1 MCGGSRR
8 ANRDCETMNTDPH
21 RRRAEDREQSDC
33 CDPARK
39 IGDDICDRV
48 LTEICR
54 ANRRDAQIT
63 IWDLPRVTGLPLHEA
78 FAAVRTLEF
87 GRLLV
92 IDDNLSDPFGAT
104 LKVREDAM
112 RDIEIRRVA

>member
-1 MCGGSRR
+1 M
-8 ANRDCETMNTDPH
+8 ETDPP
-21 RRRAEDREQSDC
+21 RRRAEDREQGNC

-63 IWDLPRVTGLPLHEA
+63 IWDLPRITGLPLHEA

-92 IDDNLSDPFGAT
+92 IDDNPSDPFGAT
-104 LKVREDAM
+104 LKVREDATRHVGM
-112 RDIEIRRVA
+112 KRVA